1 MQILIISIFLLMVS
15 IPVTWPISAGGLV
28 CCAFFYPLW
37 VMGFSKLHTVLSRTR
52 RGRAIR
58 LLGLWAKLQL
68 LLGFAAL
75 CAMGWVECIR
85 HVPLGGQWHVGDS
98 QLLTVLLAIAPSI
111 VAMIGYWALQYE
123 RVVRL
128 RKEFNQVRGSMG
140 LGPLVIWSRRG
151 FLAWQL
157 RSGLLFVLVPLL
169 AIQLGQDG
177 IALAMARWTSHPYAE
192 GIYLGAM
199 VVMVLGVFILSPR
212 ILVWIAGTRP
222 MGDTPVRR
230 ELEALAD
237 QLGVRYRS
245 IRVWPSGGA
254 VANAAVMGLLGRLR
268 YILISDSLLRQF
280 TPPQVRAVFGHEL
293 GHVRQH
299 HILYLTLC
307 VVSLSLWSTLG
318 AEGLWAGLV
327 ALGLSQGLV
336 DSMGSVE
343 AAQGVLSLGLMVLL
357 LVAGLGRVSRLFERQ
372 ADMEGAYCASHP
384 EGINL
389 RDDSL
394 SEQGTQVFAE
404 ALERLAWANAIP
416 LDRHEFRH
424 GSLGSRID
432 YLLAQSHCEHSL
444 TKLAKQVRLTK
455 RLIGLALVAG
465 IVGVS
470 LL

>member
-15 IPVTWPISAGGLV
+15 IPNTWPKSDGVLV

-37 VMGFSKLHTVLSRTR
+37 VMGFSKLHAVLVRTR

-58 LLGLWAKLQL
+58 LLGMWAKLQIV
-68 LLGFAAL
+68 LGFAAL
-75 CAMGWVECIR
+75 CAMGWVACIR
-85 HVPLGGQWHVGDS
+85 RVPLGGQWHVGDS

-128 RKEFNQVRGSMG
+128 RQEFNQVRGSIG
-140 LGPLVIWSRRG
+140 LGPLTIWSRRG

-177 IALAMARWTSHPYAE
+177 IALVMARWTSPPYVE
-192 GIYLGAM
+192 GIYLG
-199 VVMVLGVFILSPR
+199 VMVLGVFILSPR
-212 ILVWIAGTRP
+212 ILVWIAGARP

-230 ELEALAD
+230 ELETLAN

-268 YILISDSLLRQF
+268 YILVSDSLLQQF

-307 VVSLSLWSTLG
+307 MVALSLWSTIG
-318 AEGLWAGLV
+318 AGGLWAGLV
-327 ALGLSQGLV
+327 ALGLSQSMAE
-336 DSMGSVE
+336 SMGSIE

-357 LVAGLGRVSRLFERQ
+357 LVAVLGRVSRLFERQ

-384 EGINL
+384 EGISL
-389 RDDSL
+389 RNDSL

-465 IVGVS
+465 IAGVA